1 MPAEIFPVE
10 NEIEPNQ
17 KSRPQSQLNV
27 MKSTQQ
33 KQATGLTAN
42 NHAEQVLFIIA
53 ERIKTVSAILVP
65 ENGVVGYDHRV
76 LAHFTY
82 YIQRGCGDTRS
93 SFFLVSYTHSHLF
106 VVSLTLNYSH
116 S

>member
-27 MKSTQQ
+27 MKSTHQ

-76 LAHFTY
+76 LAHDAET
-82 YIQRGCGDTRS
+82 QEVL
-93 SFFLVSYTHSHLF
+93 SFVMF